1 MAVAVVVAKASAKP
15 VAKAKAQRVH
25 HATALHLRAA
35 MAHKV
40 ARVLKAKAHPALTVK
55 ATLDVKVHARVAVLK
70 SNAATRVLTTGAM
83 AKAAPHHAVHALKAE
98 AQVAALK
105 EAKAIRTGMSAA
117 VTTATSCRATS
128 TRSKPLN
135 LRAWICPT
143 ASLCA
148 PAVNLI
154 RPAPA

>member
-1 MAVAVVVAKASAKP
+1 MVVAKASAKH
-15 VAKAKAQRVH
+15 VAKAKAERVRR
-25 HATALHLRAA
+25 ATALHLRAA
-35 MAHKV
+35 MVHKV
-40 ARVLKAKAHPALTVK
+40 ARVLKAKVHPALTAK
-55 ATLDVKVHARVAVLK
+55 ATHAVKVARATVVVLK
-70 SNAATRVLTTGAM
+70 SSAATRVLTTVAM
-83 AKAAPHHAVHALKAE
+83 AKAAPHHAVHVLKAV

-105 EAKAIRTGMSAA
+105 EAKAIRTVMSAA